1 MNKVKE
7 ELVKYGVKIA
17 QAGLSTVPQARTWL
31 LNLIERSDTHPLPVS
46 KTDTVTQSMLYDAIY
61 NLLIQPRG
69 WPDLDQVLTGLR
81 HGNAQPALE
90 TSGEKDTD
98 PPISIT
104 NAAPLCLDLP
114 DHRDARQV
122 MTDAQHAEERDPVFA
137 GGYFAGPYTWSQ
149 SLATQLSSGRLLTFD
164 GYGHGAVV
172 ASTCAR
178 STESSYLV
186 NGDLPAIATDCH
198 S

>member
-1 MNKVKE
+1 
-7 ELVKYGVKIA
+7 
-17 QAGLSTVPQARTWL
+17 
-31 LNLIERSDTHPLPVS
+31 
-46 KTDTVTQSMLYDAIY
+46 MLYDAIY

-69 WPDLDQVLTGLR
+69 WPDLDQVLTALR

-90 TSGEKDTD
+90 ASGEKDTD

-137 GGYFAGPYTWSQ
+137 RPTIAGVNTVCAQWPIPASGQPHPVSAVGAPAILVVGITHDTAGPYTWSQ

-186 NGDLPAIATDCH
+186 SGDLPAIATICH